1 MSKHSSNKFF
11 SLGFIVNMVWICSA
25 LSPTLAYSK
34 PASQNPV
41 TNPIT
46 NQITAPISLKGV
58 DLILNRQHT
67 CSTTL
72 SLRSE
77 ALTPEQE
84 KATCLQLGALEKEFH
99 QLFSRSGADKKLTP
113 VKHDNNNSLRANIYR
128 DQASFALY
136 AGKHFNMPV
145 NNGGMYLEGLP
156 EQTENHAEFVAYQRE
171 QGKVHNLGHEYIH
184 YLDGRFNLYGDF
196 CANLHDSHAAPEN
209 CPKPA
214 PQTPYLVWWSE
225 GIAEYLAHGKNN
237 PNAIAQAK
245 KKTYRLSELFDTG
258 YEKNN
263 DSTRIYSWGYLAVRF
278 MLERHRAQIEQ
289 MLAFTRAGDYPRYQ
303 ALVRSW
309 GTSLDGEFVE
319 WIETIGAESVEST
332 ESKK

>member
-1 MSKHSSNKFF
+1 MYKYSSTSYFLSGLLLSITCF
-11 SLGFIVNMVWICSA
+11 YSGFTPSLANA
-25 LSPTLAYSK
+25 N
-34 PASQNPV
+34 PAPQNTV
-41 TNPIT
+41 M
-46 NQITAPISLKGV
+46 APISLKGV
-58 DLILNRQHT
+58 DLILNRQHI
-67 CSTTL
+67 CSATL

-84 KATCLQLGALEKEFH
+84 QAACQQLGQLEKEFH
-99 QLFSRSGADKKLTP
+99 RLFSGSASKMLTP
-113 VKHDNNNSLRANIYR
+113 LKHDNNSSLRANIYR

-156 EQTENHAEFVAYQRE
+156 AQAENHAEFVAYQRE

-214 PQTPYLVWWSE
+214 PQTPYLVWWGE

-237 PNAIAQAK
+237 PGAIAQAK

-263 DSTRIYSWGYLAVRF
+263 DGTRIYSWGYLAVRF
-278 MLERHRAQIEQ
+278 MLERHREQIEQ
-289 MLAFTRAGDYPRYQ
+289 MLVFTRTGDYPRYQ

-309 GTSLDGEFVE
+309 GTSLDEEFSD
-319 WIETIGAESVEST
+319 WIASLST
-332 ESKK
+332 E

>member
-1 MSKHSSNKFF
+1 MSKHQPTRYFPS
-11 SLGFIVNMVWICSA
+11 GFILSIAWICSG
-25 LSPTLAYSK
+25 LMPTLANSQ
-34 PASQNPV
+34 PAPQSPV
-41 TNPIT
+41 
-46 NQITAPISLKGV
+46 TAPISLKGV
-58 DLILNRQHT
+58 DLILSRQHT
-67 CSTTL
+67 CSATL
-72 SLRSE
+72 RLRSE

-84 KATCLQLGALEKEFH
+84 QAACQQLGELEKEFH
-99 QLFSRSGADKKLTP
+99 ELFSGGKGISLPP
-113 VKHDNNNSLRANIYR
+113 VKQDNNSSLRANIYR
-128 DQASFALY
+128 DQTSFAQH

-156 EQTENHAEFVAYQRE
+156 AEAESHAEFVAYQRE

-214 PQTPYLVWWSE
+214 PQTPYLVWWGE

-237 PNAIAQAK
+237 PSAIAQAK

-278 MLERHRAQIEQ
+278 MLERHREQIEQ
-289 MLAFTRAGDYPRYQ
+289 MLVFTRAGDYPRYQ
-303 ALVRSW
+303 ALIRLW
-309 GTSLDGEFVE
+309 GTSLDEEFVA
-319 WIETIGAESVEST
+319 WIATIST
-332 ESKK
+332 ESAENTK

>member
-1 MSKHSSNKFF
+1 MHKHSSTWQVPAVLVL
-11 SLGFIVNMVWICSA
+11 SLAW
-25 LSPTLAYSK
+25 LY
-34 PASQNPV
+34 
-41 TNPIT
+41 TNPTPTFAQSSPAPQSTVI
-46 NQITAPISLKGV
+46 APISLKGV
-58 DLILNRQHT
+58 DLILQRQHI
-67 CSTTL
+67 CSATL

-84 KATCLQLGALEKEFH
+84 QAACEQLGRLEKEFH
-99 QLFSRSGADKKLTP
+99 RLFSGSTNKTLTP
-113 VKHDNNNSLRANIYR
+113 VKHDNNHSLRANIYR

-136 AGKHFNMPV
+136 ASKHFNMPT

-156 EQTENHAEFVAYQRE
+156 ELTDNHAEFVAYQRE

-214 PQTPYLVWWSE
+214 PQTPYLVWWGE

-237 PNAIAQAK
+237 PAAILQGK
-245 KKTYRLSELFDTG
+245 KKTYRLSQLFDTG
-258 YEKNN
+258 YENNN

-278 MLERHRAQIEQ
+278 MLERHREQIEQ
-289 MLAFTRAGDYPRYQ
+289 MLAFTRIGDYPRYQ
-303 ALVRSW
+303 ALIRSW
-309 GTSLDGEFVE
+309 GNSLDDEFAA
-319 WIETIGAESVEST
+319 WIESLNAE
-332 ESKK
+332 